1 MSYILDALRRADA
14 ERERGRV
21 PGLHTQVPPSRAADG
36 PGRSGAP
43 RPAWRRWAVVAI
55 GLMALAGAGVWWT
68 RGDAPAEGSLAPAPA
83 PATTPVAAVPP
94 PPAAAPQATEPGA
107 PRVAAPMPAAP
118 VQPIL
123 APAPPPPAA
132 PPAPR
137 PTAPGAAAAPA
148 PSAGPAAAPAPAVA
162 AAPAAKAGGPADD
175 ALPRVAD
182 LAPPARSALPTLQV
196 SGATYASNPALRMLI
211 VDGKVL
217 QEGQDIAPGLKLET
231 IGPRAAVIN
240 HQGQRLRLTY

>member
-21 PGLHTQVPPSRAADG
+21 PGLHTQLPPSRAADG
-36 PGRSGAP
+36 AGRSGAP
-43 RPAWRRWAVVAI
+43 RPPWRRWGVAAI
-55 GLMALAGAGVWWT
+55 GLMALVGAGVWWT
-68 RGDAPAEGSLAPAPA
+68 RGDAPAEGGVAPAPA
-83 PATTPVAAVPP
+83 PATPPVAAAPP
-94 PPAAAPQATEPGA
+94 TAAAEPRPTEPGA
-107 PRVAAPMPAAP
+107 PRAAAP

-123 APAPPPPAA
+123 APAPPPPAT

-137 PTAPGAAAAPA
+137 PPANGTAAASSPN
-148 PSAGPAAAPAPAVA
+148 PGPAAAPPVA
-162 AAPAAKAGGPADD
+162 AAPAAKATGPADD